1 MINDMDEWSLRASI
15 IDIKLMYKLENRMER
30 KEGEVA
36 VGAWLEDV
44 ARCIVE
50 SFKLGEKGDDH
61 VSTETMDDND
71 DEDMEP
77 ERKRRKLD
85 AANLAKTRKRR
96 FGPVWMIPHLIKSL
110 KFLQTKILH
119 VSSRVLET
127 ANWSRGAKARISG
140 GHQPFLQLVL
150 TCLR

>member
-50 SFKLGEKGDDH
+50 SFKLGEKGDDA
-61 VSTETMDDND
+61 VSTESMDDN

-96 FGPVWMIPHLIKSL
+96 FGPVWMIPHLKVGRLVCLVS
-110 KFLQTKILH
+110 QILH
-119 VSSRVLET
+119 HPESS
-127 ANWSRGAKARISG
+127 
-140 GHQPFLQLVL
+140 GHPGQVTQ
-150 TCLR
+150 